1 MFDFECDGPGFSKG
15 GTDVLSVD
23 GKEVARDPAYHQS
36 RTPHGMSR

>member
-23 GKEVARDPAYHQS
+23 GKEVAAIPRIIKAG
-36 RTPHGMSR
+36 RLMG